1 MQIDWLWELFLPN
14 HPAPPPQPGLTISRK
29 FSLTI
34 NTVQLHSFR
43 LLVKTSCLL
52 AENMNGTPVH
62 DVNRHVLFGRGSALI
77 WYHIDVIVI
86 SLLLYGQLSCHPQV
100 LVSVFK
106 RSIIVAKCITVQLN
120 DKIED
125 NYT

>member
-1 MQIDWLWELFLPN
+1 MLLSNTEPKNDVHDKFLIKGRTPCKLTGCGN
-14 HPAPPPQPGLTISRK
+14 YFSPTTPPPQPGLTISRK

-52 AENMNGTPVH
+52 AENLNGTPVH

-86 SLLLYGQLSCHPQV
+86 SLLLYGQLSCHP
-100 LVSVFK
+100 
-106 RSIIVAKCITVQLN
+106 
-120 DKIED
+120 
-125 NYT
+125 